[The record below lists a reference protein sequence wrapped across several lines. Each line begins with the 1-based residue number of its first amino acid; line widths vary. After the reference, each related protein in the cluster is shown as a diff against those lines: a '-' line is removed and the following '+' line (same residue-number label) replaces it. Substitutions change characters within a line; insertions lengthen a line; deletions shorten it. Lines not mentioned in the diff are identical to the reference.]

1 MILINIGV
9 GCMTDA
15 TKILTVIKPESSPV
29 KRLMQTARENNKLI
43 DATYGKRTRS
53 VIVCDNDQL
62 ILSSM
67 TVETIADRMMKGAMD
82 I

>member
-1 MILINIGV
+1 
-9 GCMTDA
+9 MTDA